1 VKVKPRN
8 QKRTTRVS
16 LEEIFWIFIFF
27 RLLRVELNLDVIQ
40 GTMSLPPLFAPPW
53 NASIRDKKQG
63 YSGQDRVGP
72 KEDPKGTS
80 ARSGPWGVIYGVE
93 YYSSMYRC
101 TQVYVV
107 RICYSDA
114 YDSICRNFNSNPVAH

>member
-1 VKVKPRN
+1 
-8 QKRTTRVS
+8 VS

-72 KEDPKGTS
+72 KEDPKRDERTVWPVGGQV
-80 ARSGPWGVIYGVE
+80 RSRVL
-93 YYSSMYRC
+93 
-101 TQVYVV
+101 Q
-107 RICYSDA
+107 
-114 YDSICRNFNSNPVAH
+114 